1 MAFFNR
7 KNKKEL
13 SFKTGL
19 NGGILSFTQWGDFSY
34 RDETIQAC
42 ISRIAVEMK
51 KLRPRHVRI
60 DSVNGGYSVIDDR
73 LNYILKNPN
82 ERQTQSDF
90 LEYVTWQLFLNY
102 NAFIVPYYDEKGQLT
117 SLYPLPQGSYS
128 ILTDK
133 EGTDYLNCQ
142 FNGVHD
148 DMTFIYKNIIHLRY
162 KYSVNEVMGGNKEG
176 QPDNAQLQSLEKLNA
191 QILTNVA
198 KNVKGAVKGYFTP
211 KTYLDKDALISSK
224 KVLQELWEGDS
235 SFALLDAGT
244 EYKELSQHGTN
255 VDADTLKFLDKK
267 ILRYYG
273 VSEAILSGD
282 YNTSQKTAFYQ
293 SVLEPL
299 AISWGQAFSKA
310 LFTEREKQTGNAVM
324 LFTDELDYMTT
335 SEKMELVRLLGDQGG
350 LYLNE
355 VRRMFGLEPVAEMNN
370 KRLQSL
376 NYIDVEK
383 DLNK

>member
-1 MAFFNR
+1 
-7 KNKKEL
+7 
-13 SFKTGL
+13 
-19 NGGILSFTQWGDFSY
+19 
-34 RDETIQAC
+34 
-42 ISRIAVEMK
+42 
-51 KLRPRHVRI
+51 
-60 DSVNGGYSVIDDR
+60 
-73 LNYILKNPN
+73 
-82 ERQTQSDF
+82 
-90 LEYVTWQLFLNY
+90 
-102 NAFIVPYYDEKGQLT
+102 
-117 SLYPLPQGSYS
+117 
-128 ILTDK
+128 
-133 EGTDYLNCQ
+133 
-142 FNGVHD
+142 
-148 DMTFIYKNIIHLRY
+148 MTFIYKNIIHLRY
-162 KYSVNEVMGGNKEG
+162 KYSVNEIMGGNKEG

-273 VSEAILSGD
+273 VSEAILAGD

-299 AISWGQAFSKA
+299 AISWGQAFTKA

-355 VRRMFGLEPVAEMNN
+355 VRRMFGLEPVADMDN